1 MGPQL
6 GFEGQGRPW
15 GNLLREG
22 LEVKAWRN
30 MEEPGDGVWHG
41 VGPLT
46 REQHEQSV
54 EAGHYRDNPAE
65 GFLVE
70 PRQRIIYPVA
80 GLGPEQCRGEV
91 KRAGLCSRDLQQ
103 AEM

>member
-1 MGPQL
+1 M
-6 GFEGQGRPW
+6 ES
-15 GNLLREG
+15 RET
-22 LEVKAWRN
+22 
-30 MEEPGDGVWHG
+30 GVWHG

-54 EAGHYRDNPAE
+54 EARHYRDNPAE

-80 GLGPEQCRGEV
+80 GLGPEGCRGEV
-91 KRAGLCSRDLQQ
+91 KRAGTCSRDLQQ
-103 AEM
+103 ADM